1 MAKLNMV
8 SALNQALSQEMER
21 DEGVVILGED
31 VGRDGGVFRVTDGLI
46 DKYGGERVIDTPLA
60 EGAIV
65 GAAIG
70 MAAYGLRPVAE
81 IQFMGFV
88 PQALHQILIHAA
100 RFRFRSRGRYTVPMV
115 VRMPF
120 GGGIKALEHHSEST
134 EAIFCQ
140 VPGLKVVVPATPRTA
155 KGLLISSIRDPD
167 TVVFL
172 EPKKVYRAIK
182 EEVPEEP
189 YALPIGKAR
198 LVQEGDDITIVT
210 WGSHVR
216 TTLQALDKMEEDI
229 SVELIDLQT
238 LSPWDS
244 EAVLKSVKKTGRAL
258 VVQEAPKSF
267 SVGSEIAATI
277 NEKALLSLEAPV
289 MRVAGWD
296 ITVPLPKAEDYYHP
310 SPERVIDGIKKV
322 MEW

>member
-1 MAKLNMV
+1 
-8 SALNQALSQEMER
+8 NQALDQEMER
-21 DEGVVILGED
+21 DDRVVILGED
-31 VGRDGGVFRVTDGLI
+31 VGRDGGVFRVTEGLI
-46 DKYGGERVIDTPLA
+46 DKYGEVRVMDTPLA
-60 EGAIV
+60 ESAIV

-70 MAAYGLRPVAE
+70 MAAYGLRPIAE
-81 IQFMGFV
+81 IQFMGFS

-100 RFRFRSRGRYTVPMV
+100 RLRFRSRGRYTVPMV

-120 GGGIKALEHHSEST
+120 GGGVKALEHHSESM
-134 EAIFCQ
+134 EAIFCHT
-140 VPGLKVVVPATPRTA
+140 PGLKVVVPATPHAA

-182 EEVPEEP
+182 EEVPDAP
-189 YALPIGKAR
+189 YTLPIGKAR
-198 LVQEGDDITIVT
+198 FVQEGDDVTIVT
-210 WGSHVR
+210 WGAHVR
-216 TTLQALDKMEEDI
+216 TTLQALEKMEDGV
-229 SVELIDLQT
+229 SAELIDLQT

-267 SVGSEIAATI
+267 SVASEIAATI
-277 NEKALLSLEAPV
+277 NEKVLLSLEAPV

-310 SPERVIDGIKKV
+310 TPERVAEGIKKV
-322 MEW
+322 MVW

>member
-8 SALNQALSQEMER
+8 SALNQALDQEMER
-21 DEGVVILGED
+21 DKGVVVLGED
-31 VGRDGGVFRVTDGLI
+31 VGMDGGVFRVTDGLI
-46 DKYGGERVIDTPLA
+46 DKYGEERVIDTPLA
-60 EGAIV
+60 ESAIA
-65 GAAIG
+65 GTAIG

-88 PQALHQILIHAA
+88 PQALHQILIHCA
-100 RFRFRSRGRYTVPMV
+100 RLRFRSRGRYTVPMV

-120 GGGIKALEHHSEST
+120 GGGVKALEHHSEST
-134 EAIFCQ
+134 EAIFCHI
-140 VPGLKVVVPATPRTA
+140 PGLKVVVPATPRAA

-182 EEVPEEP
+182 EEVPEES
-189 YALPIGKAR
+189 YTLPLGEAR
-198 LVQEGDDITIVT
+198 MVQEGDDITIIS

-216 TTLQALDKMEEDI
+216 TTLQALDKIEDSV

-244 EAVLKSVKKTGRAL
+244 GAVLKSVKKTGRAL

-277 NEKALLSLEAPV
+277 SEKALLSLEAPV

-310 SPERVIDGIKKV
+310 SPDRVIDGIKRA